1 MSVLNVDAAKPYG
14 AWTETTRSGFH
25 FDDGA
30 QSVRHSFAPSVD
42 TNMNYLLE
50 KCIQEDLE
58 LQNSEKP
65 SPAGFSI
72 PPLVQ
77 TVSVDQGQTETAS
90 VAADSWRPVLK
101 TEDNPSREINE
112 KMRRTICRKI
122 FQEIIKK
129 FDVQKLQA
137 QELALELENK
147 VNQMSP
153 FGSQRPAYET
163 NIRQLFSKLRV
174 VTVFTQQ
181 SSGNSLKTLDQLVAR
196 MNEQQ

>member
-30 QSVRHSFAPSVD
+30 QSARNSFAPSVD

-50 KCIQEDLE
+50 MCIQDEFEPLNPD
-58 LQNSEKP
+58 KP
-65 SPAGFSI
+65 SLPGFSI
-72 PPLVQ
+72 PLVQ
-77 TVSVDQGQTETAS
+77 TISVDQGQTETAS
-90 VAADSWRPVLK
+90 VATDSWRPVLK

-129 FDVQKLQA
+129 FDVKKLQA

-153 FGSQRPAYET
+153 FGSQRPAYEI

-174 VTVFTQQ
+174 VIGFTQQ